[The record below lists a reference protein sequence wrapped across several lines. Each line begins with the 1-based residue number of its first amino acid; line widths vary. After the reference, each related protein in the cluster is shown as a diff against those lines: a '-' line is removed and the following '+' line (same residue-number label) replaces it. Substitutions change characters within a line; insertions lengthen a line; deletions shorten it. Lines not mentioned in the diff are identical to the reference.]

1 MKVLL
6 IGVGGVGEAIAKVGH
21 NRPWLEKM
29 VLADYD
35 LGRAK
40 AIQHQLG
47 SQEKFPAEKIDA
59 RDLKQVVQLAR
70 KYDVDLIMNAVSN
83 FYNDVVFDA
92 AYEAGCNYLDM
103 AMSDDGANMGSHQW
117 KQAAKWENKGLLAI
131 LGNGMDPGVS
141 DIFAKYASVVLFDE
155 INEIGIRDGAAL
167 EMIGIEFA
175 PSFSILDAIEEC
187 TNSPIVWEKERGW
200 FEVPLFE
207 NIEVFN
213 FPEGIGAQEVVD
225 IEHEEL
231 VLIPRFIPC
240 KRVTFKYGLGEKFI
254 NIIKIIKM
262 LGLHRKD
269 KVDVKGVKVAP
280 IEMLAAILPP
290 PASLGDKMTGKT
302 CVGAWV
308 TGIKDGKKR
317 EVYIYQPTDN
327 QESMRD
333 YGCQAV
339 SLQTATGPVIT
350 MELLAEGV
358 WKGKGVLGPE
368 AFDPLPFMA
377 KMPHYN
383 FPYKIR
389 EEESPYS
396 QSKGK

>member
-6 IGVGGVGEAIAKVGH
+6 IGVGGVGEAIAKVAY
-21 NRPWLEKM
+21 NRPWLKQM

-35 LGRAK
+35 LERAK
-40 AIQHQLG
+40 HVQNQLG
-47 SQEKFPAEKIDA
+47 SQEKFPVEKIDA
-59 RDLKQVVQLAR
+59 RDLNQVIQLAR
-70 KYDVDLIMNAVSN
+70 KYDADLIMNAVSN
-83 FYNDVVFDA
+83 FYNDTIFDA
-92 AYEAGCNYLDM
+92 AYEAGCDYLDM
-103 AMSDDGANMGSHQW
+103 AMSDDGANLGSHQW
-117 KQAAKWENKGLLAI
+117 AQAAKWENKGRLAI

-155 INEIGIRDGAAL
+155 IDEIGIRDGAAL
-167 EMIGIEFA
+167 EVSGYEFA

-187 TNSPIVWEKERGW
+187 TNSPIVWEKGRGW
-200 FEVPLFE
+200 YEVPLFG
-207 NIEVFN
+207 NIELFN

-231 VLIPRFIPC
+231 VLIPRFVPC

-254 NIIKIIKM
+254 NVIKVIKM
-262 LGLHRKD
+262 LGLHQKQP
-269 KVDVKGVKVAP
+269 VDIKGVKVAP
-280 IEMLAAILPP
+280 IELLAAILPD
-290 PASLGDKMTGKT
+290 PASLGEKMSGKT

-308 TGIKDGKKR
+308 TGVKDGKQR
-317 EVYIYQPTDN
+317 EVYIYQSTDN
-327 QESMRD
+327 QDSMAR

-350 MELLAEGV
+350 MELLAEGI

-368 AFDPLPFMA
+368 AFDPLPFIARMSD
-377 KMPHYN
+377 YN

-389 EEESPYS
+389 EEESEYM
-396 QSKGK
+396 KGM